1 MPFSF
6 PIILWSEIGQPVY
19 FHVYMCKNVQQ
30 MHTNANVD
38 ENGYMSDSFQCK
50 QGMAFF

>member
-6 PIILWSEIGQPVY
+6 PIILWSEIGQPDY

-38 ENGYMSDSFQCK
+38 EIGNASDSFQYK
-50 QGMAFF
+50 QDMAFF